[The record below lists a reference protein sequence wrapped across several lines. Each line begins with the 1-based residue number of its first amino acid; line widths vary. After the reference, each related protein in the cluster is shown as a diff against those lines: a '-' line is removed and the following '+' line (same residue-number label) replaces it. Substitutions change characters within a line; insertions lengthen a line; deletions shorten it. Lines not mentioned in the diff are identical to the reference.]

1 MESLVSAPPWAARR
15 HVVAQPIR
23 RGPSTAPHR
32 TDDPAPPAPP
42 ARPRSARL
50 SRVVA
55 AVALAAALTW
65 PAAPPATAQVA
76 EHTAHA
82 TPIPG
87 EIATADEF
95 GDVPTF
101 GDTLSRRELIGAV
114 LARNLELRA
123 AEAAW
128 EAARQRVPQAT
139 SLPDPEVSV
148 GLAPLSIASN
158 DVDFGASLEARQRL
172 PYPGK
177 LRLRGEAAEARAEAR
192 GEMLAELRLGLARLA
207 DDLFY
212 DLYLVDRAQEINDE
226 HIRLL
231 EELKETA
238 TNRYASGLAP
248 QQAPLQAEVE
258 LTHLVHRAVTL
269 RTERSVAVARL
280 NALLHRPPLAP
291 LPRPEPTAASGAAAE
306 LEARLGHGVAA
317 TGPAHGDAHH
327 AAPETP
333 LPGTGSP
340 ITRDLAGY
348 GARADDELVEE
359 LARRAV
365 AARPEVAALEAEVA
379 ARRVERELATLERKP
394 DFGVMG
400 TYSSMWRQ
408 TEHQFMLGVTVSLP
422 IWGDRLAAAEAEADA
437 ALAETDARRRAE
449 LDAVRS
455 EVAQAAERLAE
466 MAHVVD
472 LYESRLLPAA
482 RDQLRAARAGFE
494 TGKVTFTSLID
505 AERNLRSVD
514 LGYEGALTDRY
525 RRRADLQRALGV
537 EPGGGEAPQS
547 ELAPD
552 SGTLPD
558 PPSHTDSLP
567 ETDLAAPAAGGTS

>member
-1 MESLVSAPPWAARR
+1 
-15 HVVAQPIR
+15 
-23 RGPSTAPHR
+23 
-32 TDDPAPPAPP
+32 
-42 ARPRSARL
+42 
-50 SRVVA
+50 VA
-55 AVALAAALTW
+55 AAVLAGALVLPAAL
-65 PAAPPATAQVA
+65 PATARAADSGSLDTPSPREVA
-76 EHTAHA
+76 SADDF
-82 TPIPG
+82 G
-87 EIATADEF
+87 EI
-95 GDVPTF
+95 PTF
-101 GDTLSRRELIGAV
+101 GDALSRRELIDAV
-114 LARNLELRA
+114 LARNLDLRA

-128 EAARQRVPQAT
+128 EAARQRVPQVTA
-139 SLPDPEVSV
+139 LPDPEVSV
-148 GLAPLSIASN
+148 GLAPLSIGSS

-177 LRLRGEAAEARAEAR
+177 LRLRGEAAEARAEIR
-192 GEMLAELRLGLARLA
+192 GEMLAELRLRLTRLA

-258 LTHLVHRAVTL
+258 LTHLIHRSVTL

-291 LPRPEPTAASGAAAE
+291 LPRPEPAAASGAAAE
-306 LEARLGHGVAA
+306 LEARLSHGAAA
-317 TGPAHGDAHH
+317 TGLGHGDTHH
-327 AAPETP
+327 AATDHPAP
-333 LPGTGSP
+333 DAPPPGTGSP
-340 ITRDLAGY
+340 TARDLAGH
-348 GARADDELVEE
+348 GARADDALVEE

-365 AARPEVAALEAEVA
+365 AARPEISALKAELA
-379 ARRVERELATLERKP
+379 ARRVERELAGLERKP

-400 TYSSMWRQ
+400 SYSSMWRQ
-408 TEHQFMLGVTVSLP
+408 TEHQFMAGVTVSLP
-422 IWGDRLAAAEAEADA
+422 IWGERLDAAEAEADA
-437 ALAETDARRRAE
+437 ALAETEARRRAE

-472 LYESRLLPAA
+472 LYHSRLLPAA

-494 TGKVTFTSLID
+494 TGNVVFTALVD

-514 LGYEGALTDRY
+514 LGYEQALTDRY

-537 EPGGGEAPQS
+537 EPGGGEAAEAEVTSDP
-547 ELAPD
+547 
-552 SGTLPD
+552 GTLPD
-558 PPSHTDSLP
+558 PPSHTDPLP